1 MEIKPSK
8 GLKIKVNASREAVFG
23 DDGVSINEVS
33 LKDGMSTGVMTGMT
47 LAGFAEVEMSA
58 MDGKKHWYPVGDLVG
73 EKGEQ
78 IVEDE
83 IEVAE
88 EEDDVTED
96 DVAAK

>member
-23 DDGVSINEVS
+23 DDGVSMNKVS
-33 LKDGMSTGVMTGMT
+33 IKDGKSAGVMTGMT
-47 LAGFAEVEMSA
+47 LAGFAEVEMST

-83 IEVAE
+83 LAVDE
-88 EEDDVTED
+88 EEDV
-96 DVAAK
+96 VPAK